1 MFNSRS
7 NKHEIKEGIVIV
19 SISNLFH
26 ILDISRT
33 EEKEKEKEENP
44 LHKTNTR
51 SVFFFEQG
59 LSKDNG
65 HFKRET
71 SRDDNKL
78 KEKESKEIEDNK
90 EQKDIIV
97 EKEMVFKESKDKF
110 ETLTTEKEVKF
121 KEPKDSSKIL
131 SKISTYRKNF
141 TKTINNNKKHK
152 SSCCDY
158 FFNFVLC
165 NFLLLVFNNCFIWIF
180 NYMFSENKN
189 KSYCFNSNIK
199 EFGIC
204 IESEYCPSSGNHDFI
219 YINDESISNI
229 DVKEEIQN
237 INSKYLKFFVHE
249 SVLFSSLNKKYLK
262 SESTFSKYSVTIIT
276 TKNENYLFKNA
287 FRIGCANY
295 LMEILLMKAMAI
307 ILGNIIFGL
316 MADTWGRKKMLI
328 ITVFIEIIGGYILSF
343 SSFYIQNL
351 KNINNI
357 SEIIT
362 NDFLSEIIFN
372 INEHIALN
380 NFYKIQF
387 NKLKQEIYETL
398 FIKERFQRF
407 KIFPLFGMF
416 LIFLSNSSIKTISLS
431 YLLENAL
438 TEETM
443 SLYYLFFVFS
453 TPFSIFLSSLLI
465 IYIDSFYIPI
475 LIISIFQLIIII
487 LIIIFFY
494 ESQRINFEYCFYSR
508 ITEFTEYILGKEELK
523 SNYRVKDED
532 LKNNVD
538 MSVTVEKENMNFFG
552 IYYSIDDYRIQSEL
566 NNEKINE
573 NISFKDSILYSKYYL
588 YKQLY
593 INKKIEKPSSK
604 NIIERYNIFNNPFYL
619 LKLMKKDKQ
628 IKKKATVIFSFIIS
642 LSIVINLTLQRITSN
657 FLIGREKII
666 NKAIFGTYLFSY
678 IILIIII
685 LFPFVHYLVKCFGLY
700 IILFPSLIIITISTG
715 LFEIICFLNP
725 EGDFRD
731 ITKFHDGNND
741 KLMESVGNYLLPF
754 VYIISFCF
762 ISLEY
767 VLYFFILKLTKTI
780 YRCSFLGNC
789 QIIYDFCYIISFGL
803 EKYISGGYYYACIF
817 SIISTV
823 NALFI
828 NSSEDSLN
836 IGEMRDIKFD
846 ETKTNEK

>member
-1 MFNSRS
+1 MFNSRI

-33 EEKEKEKEENP
+33 EKKEKEKEENP

-59 LSKDNG
+59 LSKDNI
-65 HFKRET
+65 HFKREI
-71 SRDDNKL
+71 SRDDFKL
-78 KEKESKEIEDNK
+78 KDNKESKEIEDNK
-90 EQKDIIV
+90 ESKDNIL

-110 ETLTTEKEVKF
+110 ETLNTEKEVKF

-141 TKTINNNKKHK
+141 AKNINNKKQK

-180 NYMFSENKN
+180 NYMFSDQKN
-189 KSYCFNSNIK
+189 KTYCFNFNIK

-204 IESEYCPSSGNHDFI
+204 IESEYCPSIGNHDFI
-219 YINDESISNI
+219 YINDESISSI
-229 DVKEEIQN
+229 DIKQEIEN
-237 INSKYLKFFVHE
+237 INQKYLKFYVHE

-262 SESTFSKYSVTIIT
+262 SESTFSKYSITIIV
-276 TKNENYLFKNA
+276 TKNENFLFSNA
-287 FRIGCANY
+287 FRVGCANY
-295 LMEILLMKAMAI
+295 FMEILLMKAMAVI
-307 ILGNIIFGL
+307 FGNIFFGL

-328 ITVFIEIIGGYILSF
+328 ITVFIEIIGGYIISLSTF
-343 SSFYIQNL
+343 FIQHL
-351 KNINNI
+351 KNMNYI
-357 SEIIT
+357 SQIMS
-362 NDFLSEIIFN
+362 NDILSEIIFK
-372 INEHIALN
+372 INDNIALN
-380 NFYKIQF
+380 NFYKSKFSII
-387 NKLKQEIYETL
+387 KQEVYETL

-407 KIFPLFGMF
+407 KAFLFFGMF
-416 LIFLSNSSIKTISLS
+416 LIFLSNSSVKTITLS

-453 TPFSIFLSSLLI
+453 TPLSIFLSSLLI

-475 LIISIFQLIIII
+475 LIISSFQLIIII

-494 ESQRINFEYCFYSR
+494 ESQRFNFEFCFYSR

-523 SNYRVKDED
+523 SNYKVKDED

-538 MSVTVEKENMNFFG
+538 MSVTLEKENMNFFG

-573 NISFKDSILYSKYYL
+573 NISFSDSLIYSKNYI
-588 YKQLY
+588 YKKLY
-593 INKKIEKPSSK
+593 INKIIEKPSSK
-604 NIIERYNIFNNPFYL
+604 NIIERYNIYRNPFYL
-619 LKLMKKDKQ
+619 FKLMKKDKQ
-628 IKKKATVIFSFIIS
+628 IKKKALVIFSFIIS
-642 LSIVINLTLQRITSN
+642 LSIVINLTLQRITAN
-657 FLIGREKII
+657 FLVGREKFI
-666 NKAIFGTYLFSY
+666 NKSVFGTYLFSY
-678 IILIIII
+678 SIIIMII

-700 IILFPSLIIITISTG
+700 IILFPSLLLITVSTA

-725 EGDFRD
+725 DGDFKD
-731 ITKFHDGNND
+731 ISKFHDGNDD
-741 KLMESVGNYLLPF
+741 KLIDSAGKYLIPF

-762 ISLEY
+762 ICLEY
-767 VLYFFILKLTKTI
+767 VLYFFNLKLTKTI

-817 SIISTV
+817 AIISTV
-823 NALFI
+823 NAIFI

-846 ETKTNEK
+846 ETKINEK